1 MEKPDIWCDEDYG
14 QVEIR
19 IEEVLRRA
27 GISKNRLRTLRLCSA
42 ASSTHTVKGR
52 SSGSIW
58 PSWRGC
64 AARSAAP
71 PGSCFDTGNRKG
83 RETGKNNWDTPLT
96 KVPMSDILKMR
107 TYIRALGWGF
117 W

>member
-42 ASSTHTVKGR
+42 AS
-52 SSGSIW
+52 
-58 PSWRGC
+58 
-64 AARSAAP
+64 
-71 PGSCFDTGNRKG
+71 
-83 RETGKNNWDTPLT
+83 
-96 KVPMSDILKMR
+96 
-107 TYIRALGWGF
+107 
-117 W
+117 